1 MSDAED
7 APVVEEVVDVDEAT
21 ADSSEAN
28 CEIVCAN
35 PKPTSFWGFKSQDY
49 PPIPPSGNDDE
60 TEEDLEVLLKQREC
74 LFLLLEARK
83 LLGSM
88 VQRKIELDEEAWVE
102 KRRQEDEEK
111 RRTGRMSCQEI
122 QEMLQSQPDEDDS
135 DWVSEIQELKKQ
147 LVIEIRRNHVLD
159 RDLAK
164 LDKRIALLIKN
175 RTSLQEVLASTRKVG
190 KKGQRISADDFSS
203 DPRKIEHYQDLF
215 YLLQTE
221 PRFLARCVY
230 LVTAEQLDSFMDTTV
245 LTLFGD
251 AFSPREE
258 YLILRLFQIAIQHQ
272 ISVIGAIGDFLQ
284 TDSVIPKMII
294 TYNRRKLGSEYLQ
307 KTLSPVLDQVID
319 ADDLVLELE
328 PKTLYKVMINER
340 EVETGEKSTLPRNVT
355 NQEAMENEDVKTILA
370 KRLTD
375 LTKFCTLFLD
385 AILGSLD
392 DLPYGLRFLCKQLKN
407 MCSKAFPDATD
418 RELRNIVVYFVYY
431 RFVNLAIV
439 TPDAYNIVKQD
450 LPALVRKNLIVIAKV
465 LQNLFNFKTFPEEQE
480 WLEPLNDWIEE
491 KAESVT
497 DYFDQLIRVQDPE
510 DHLQVN
516 RYMELTQKS
525 KPVIIISLHE
535 IYQTHTLLSEHLDA
549 IAPDKD
555 DPLRKILQDLGPPP
569 ENLDDGDDREIQL
582 TLTNRFKVD
591 VEEDA
596 DNVRLYAETKEL
608 VIPILRLVPVQQS
621 IQRLHLMD
629 VLEAG
634 IKFATETNNK
644 ALSTQIN
651 KILENL
657 GKLEAEDMVSKDDN
671 YESFVHDVALEVAN
685 RNAIRDQ
692 QRREIARL
700 KGTLE
705 SLRKHQAYINEQIT
719 QYTEYLQDCRE
730 KHYQPKGRKKRKKK
744 AGDDKMGPFKFKYK
758 DLASKGVILDSE
770 VPPLSR
776 GKTTFTI
783 SSDAPGV
790 FDIVAKIAGVSV
802 EKMQLE
808 FDELLERHYNGVTRM
823 ELDQVTLDVNM
834 TIHLINKFFLGA
846 KK

>member
-1 MSDAED
+1 MAEENLVLPGESV
-7 APVVEEVVDVDEAT
+7 AA
-21 ADSSEAN
+21 ADSSSSVTGNNAGGFGGVNEAAKA
-28 CEIVCAN
+28 IV
-35 PKPTSFWGFKSQDY
+35 PTSFWSFKSDDY
-49 PPIPPSGNDDE
+49 PPVAPGPTNPDE
-60 TEEDLEVLLKQREC
+60 TEEDLELLLKQREC

-83 LLGSM
+83 VLGMM
-88 VQRKIELDEEAWVE
+88 VQRKIELDEEAWIE
-102 KRRQEDEEK
+102 KRKLEDEEK
-111 RRTGRMSCQEI
+111 RRTGRMSVQEI
-122 QEMLQSQPDEDDS
+122 QDMLQAQPDDDDS

-175 RTSLQEVLASTRKVG
+175 RTSLQEVLAASRGLKS
-190 KKGQRISADDFSS
+190 KKKSRIDAADFSA

-230 LVTAEQLDSFMDTTV
+230 LVTTEQLDSFMDTTV

-251 AFSPREE
+251 VFSPREE
-258 YLILRLFQIAIQHQ
+258 YLILRLFQIAVQHQ
-272 ISVIGAIGDFLQ
+272 ISVITTIGDFLQ
-284 TDSVIPKMII
+284 QDSVIPKMII

-307 KTLSPVLDQVID
+307 KTLAPVLDKVI
-319 ADDLVLELE
+319 AAGNLVLELE
-328 PKTLYKVMINER
+328 PVTLYQFMLGKR
-340 EVETGEKSTLPRNVT
+340 EVDTGEKSDLPRDVT
-355 NQEAMENEDVKTILA
+355 NEQAMENPDVKGILEQ
-370 KRLTD
+370 RLQD
-375 LTKFCTLFLD
+375 LIGFCNDFLD

-392 DLPYGLRFLCKQLKN
+392 DLPYGLRFLCKQLRT

-439 TPDAYNIVKQD
+439 TPDAYNVVDKD
-450 LPALVRKNLIVIAKV
+450 LPPLVRRNLIVIAKV
-465 LQNLFNFKTFPEEQE
+465 LQNLFNFKTFPEAQV
-480 WLEPLNDWIEE
+480 WLEPLNQWIED

-497 DYFDQLIRVQDPE
+497 DYFDQLVRVQDPE

-535 IYQTHTLLSEHLDA
+535 IYQTHSLLAEHLDA
-549 IAPDKD
+549 IAPDQE

-569 ENLDDGDDREIQL
+569 ENLAEDDDREIQL

-596 DNVRLYAETKEL
+596 ENVRLYAETKEL

-671 YESFVHDVALEVAN
+671 YESFVHDVA
-685 RNAIRDQ
+685 D
-692 QRREIARL
+692 
-700 KGTLE
+700 
-705 SLRKHQAYINEQIT
+705 RK
-719 QYTEYLQDCRE
+719 
-730 KHYQPKGRKKRKKK
+730 
-744 AGDDKMGPFKFKYK
+744 
-758 DLASKGVILDSE
+758 
-770 VPPLSR
+770 
-776 GKTTFTI
+776 
-783 SSDAPGV
+783 
-790 FDIVAKIAGVSV
+790 SV
-802 EKMQLE
+802 
-808 FDELLERHYNGVTRM
+808 V
-823 ELDQVTLDVNM
+823 
-834 TIHLINKFFLGA
+834 
-846 KK
+846 